1 MERKLV
7 SVQTITDI
15 RPIDGAD
22 RIEVARVLGWN
33 VVVGKNEFSINQKI
47 AYFEVDSFLRGD
59 KDIFE
64 PFLKRGTKKFII
76 DGSEVEGH
84 VLKTIKLRG
93 VVSQGLIMSLEDLEL
108 DSELPVGTDVTADVG
123 VVKWDPPLP
132 ASNGEIIGTFDTK
145 FAPKTDAIRL
155 QSIADFWDEIQKIDW
170 EPTVKVDGTSQ
181 TLLNDDGRIRIF
193 GRNWEIDTETS
204 PGFEV
209 ASKLG
214 FIDAIENG
222 MAVQFEL
229 VGPNVQSNRLKLP
242 TNSAIVFA
250 VWKNGVK
257 VARSDWPDAILKHA
271 TPILDDEF
279 KPTNHKTV
287 DGLIEFIKDLRG
299 NVTPDARDEG
309 VVFHPVDPEDIT
321 GKLATVID
329 RNGNFKV
336 ISSGYLL
343 KHKI

>member
-15 RPIDGAD
+15 RPINGAD

-33 VVVGKNEFSINQKI
+33 VVVGKNEFSVNQKI

-76 DGSEVEGH
+76 DGSEIEGH
-84 VLKTIKLRG
+84 
-93 VVSQGLIMSLEDLEL
+93 
-108 DSELPVGTDVTADVG
+108 
-123 VVKWDPPLP
+123 
-132 ASNGEIIGTFDTK
+132 
-145 FAPKTDAIRL
+145 
-155 QSIADFWDEIQKIDW
+155 
-170 EPTVKVDGTSQ
+170 
-181 TLLNDDGRIRIF
+181 
-193 GRNWEIDTETS
+193 
-204 PGFEV
+204 
-209 ASKLG
+209 
-214 FIDAIENG
+214 
-222 MAVQFEL
+222 
-229 VGPNVQSNRLKLP
+229 
-242 TNSAIVFA
+242 
-250 VWKNGVK
+250 
-257 VARSDWPDAILKHA
+257 
-271 TPILDDEF
+271 
-279 KPTNHKTV
+279 
-287 DGLIEFIKDLRG
+287 
-299 NVTPDARDEG
+299 VTPDARDEG